1 MRAEKLEQL
10 TALLKAI
17 PPDKAVALARAV
29 ETMRRSDPASFPA
42 KAVLD
47 ALAPALATARRERSA
62 LQPMTCV
69 ALEPFLAYDDSFAGV
84 PGLIARSTIA
94 PWWDALRAAAG
105 PMFASLQAELDR
117 LVPTADDAALDA
129 FAIRVRAAAATGTAE
144 LIELM
149 KGKKPSPALKALAR
163 HPERVADIQQIGEIL
178 QAGEPLRAAIAEL
191 MDIVDE
197 YERMAG
203 TMILDLSPAIVTE
216 AKRIYDHLS
225 EGSGGE
231 TKLFALAVLNR
242 LDKPW
247 HIFRL
252 ARALSWKRDAT
263 MVSHTELAVIGQ
275 RLLHYLDLTATMV
288 DAANPKGRMSSHLVD
303 FDRLRELVGRYVDC
317 AEGLLGEI
325 DLRRDSEWGEEML
338 RSRAKMRD
346 TFEEDRMET
355 AAKAILAIVP
365 DRDGRRGGGAKPVAA
380 AQPSEAVV
388 AHGLKAVQLLT
399 FLSQRAGRQGFS
411 AGARK
416 VLDQLGHDI
425 HKRAE
430 DLIADL
436 RADPANAALRDLLPP
451 AITLVEALLL
461 DERGKTLLRRL
472 NNERAAA

>member
-29 ETMRRSDPASFPA
+29 ETMRRSDPAGFPA

-47 ALAPALATARRERSA
+47 ALAPALATARRKRSA

-69 ALEPFLAYDDSFAGV
+69 ALEPFLVENDSFAGV

-94 PWWDALRAAAG
+94 PWWDALRAAAR
-105 PMFASLQAELDR
+105 PVFASLQAELDR
-117 LVPTADDAALDA
+117 LVPTTDDAALDA
-129 FAIRVRAAAATGTAE
+129 LAIRVRAAAATGTAE

-149 KGKKPSPALKALAR
+149 KGKKPSPTIKALAR

-191 MDIVDE
+191 VDIADD
-197 YERMAG
+197 YERTAG

-216 AKRIYDHLS
+216 AKRIYDQLS
-225 EGSGGE
+225 EGGGVE
-231 TKLFALAVLNR
+231 TKLFVLAILNR

-252 ARALSWKRDAT
+252 ARALSWQRDAT
-263 MVSHTELAVIGQ
+263 MVAHSELAVIGQ
-275 RLLHYLDLTATMV
+275 RLLHYLDLMATMI
-288 DAANPKGRMSSHLVD
+288 DAANPRGRMSSHLVD
-303 FDRLRELVGRYVDC
+303 FDRLRELVGRYVEC
-317 AEGLLGEI
+317 AEGMLGEI
-325 DLRRDSEWGEEML
+325 DLRRDSEWGEAIL
-338 RSRAKMRD
+338 RSRGKMRD

-355 AAKAILAIVP
+355 AAEAILAIIP
-365 DRDGRRGGGAKPVAA
+365 DRDGRQRGAAKPVAA

-388 AHGLKAVQLLT
+388 AHGLKAIQLLT

-416 VLDQLGHDI
+416 VLDELGHDI
-425 HKRAE
+425 QKRAE
-430 DLIADL
+430 NLIADL
-436 RADPANAALRDLLPP
+436 RAEPGNAGLRELLAPRQRAGRSASP
-451 AITLVEALLL
+451 
-461 DERGKTLLRRL
+461 RRA
-472 NNERAAA
+472 RQDAAAPPQQ